1 MPNWNIQNIGSS
13 LSLPAHGRGW
23 GKGNIFSYGAF
34 CEAKNEV
41 RRRRNPRS
49 NPAFAGCYGARSEG
63 GQKFLPRRVAK
74 RLLRGV
80 PPNLLGFE
88 SHSEN
93 NEKISVARTEI
104 FSWLRGWDSNPRP
117 SDYI

>member
-80 PPNLLGFE
+80 PPNLLAVGLLSQNKKKKTF
-88 SHSEN
+88 
-93 NEKISVARTEI
+93 R
-104 FSWLRGWDSNPRP
+104 
-117 SDYI
+117 